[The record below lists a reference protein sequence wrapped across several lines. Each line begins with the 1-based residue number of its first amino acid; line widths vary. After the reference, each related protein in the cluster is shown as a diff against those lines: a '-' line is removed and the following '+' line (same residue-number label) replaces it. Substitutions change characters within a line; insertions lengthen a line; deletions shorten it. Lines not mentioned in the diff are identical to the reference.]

1 MSSNSLSAAK
11 RRRVGLPNQMVQ
23 NEQLPSPPNRL
34 SGQLFNSRVS
44 TQNSNA
50 QPRINPTQNVNKNV
64 GNQKQVLSSTQSQ
77 KVSNVNNNNNKNV
90 SDYVSDE
97 NINQGFHL
105 LPNPPPGLNINQI
118 LSTHHLYVNK
128 MASDFS
134 LAIDELGNTF
144 NELSSNCDNLNE
156 RLTGVED
163 NIEETVNNVLSN
175 SNSNSSNDD
184 YVRLNNNVEQI
195 TDKLNS
201 FTRDLNELKELK
213 LIILKNQGL
222 LMDNTLN
229 IKNVKKSL
237 CDLEDLTN
245 KLSNRMS
252 SFEER
257 ESSSNQNVSSST
269 LNSGEDEFVS
279 NSLAD
284 SLNNILLNKNTDE
297 CEDNGDDVEDLESEN
312 INLHVY
318 DN

>member
-1 MSSNSLSAAK
+1 
-11 RRRVGLPNQMVQ
+11 V
-23 NEQLPSPPNRL
+23 
-34 SGQLFNSRVS
+34 
-44 TQNSNA
+44 
-50 QPRINPTQNVNKNV
+50 
-64 GNQKQVLSSTQSQ
+64 
-77 KVSNVNNNNNKNV
+77 
-90 SDYVSDE
+90 
-97 NINQGFHL
+97 
-105 LPNPPPGLNINQI
+105 
-118 LSTHHLYVNK
+118 
-128 MASDFS
+128 
-134 LAIDELGNTF
+134 
-144 NELSSNCDNLNE
+144 NCDNLNE

-175 SNSNSSNDD
+175 SNSNSNSSNDD
-184 YVRLNNNVEQI
+184 YVTLNNNVEQI

-237 CDLEDLTN
+237 CDLEVLTN

-257 ESSSNQNVSSST
+257 ESSSKQNVSSST

-297 CEDNGDDVEDLESEN
+297 CEDNDGDVEYLESEN